1 TEVRT
6 SESHPLEVFWVE
18 ASAHANQGKLGLTF
32 APGKRGDGLVTRARW
47 ERSLYADLDRLKDHH
62 GADLLVSLMEE
73 FEYDMLGIPTL
84 FAEARQRGIRVHHLP
99 IVDTSVRA
107 AAQAAEVDE
116 LVGAI
121 RQALSAGDRVVV
133 HSRGGQRR
141 TVTMPSIV
149 RTTFGRDPQKASP
162 IARPGQPRAAESA
175 RPQQYVREASPRL
188 AADAATVRANAR
200 EASSTQRM
208 APSRRK
214 YEP

>member
-1 TEVRT
+1 MSTEVRT

-99 IVDTSVRA
+99 IVDTSVPTA
-107 AAQAAEVDE
+107 EQAAEVDE

-121 RQALSAGDRVVV
+121 RQALSAGERVVV
-133 HSRGGQRR
+133 HCRGGQGR
-141 TVTMPSIV
+141 TGTIASIV
-149 RTTFGRDPQKASP
+149 LTTFGHEPQDAIRIVRDA
-162 IARPGQPRAAESA
+162 QPRAVENA
-175 RPQQYVREASPRL
+175 RQQQYVREASQRL
-188 AADAATVRANAR
+188 AAGAVPRGGGAR
-200 EASSTQRM
+200 
-208 APSRRK
+208 
-214 YEP
+214 